1 MLRLNY
7 TRSELIHYLKSYIS
21 SRAYEY
27 HHPTLTV
34 HDVKMIIEAL
44 EAKMVEPQER
54 SERE

>member
-34 HDVKMIIEAL
+34 HDVNMIIEAL
-44 EAKMVEPQER
+44 EEVEHGQENNAGI
-54 SERE
+54 